1 MDQAPDQT
9 LLLEEI
15 RQRLERLENQQWERA
30 IENIDLG
37 QFAIDLRRAR
47 VGTFPDEYCTGNI
60 WDVLLELYDAKRS
73 GEKLRLSDISA
84 NAKIPEKLALRYTD
98 LLSAD
103 GFLYQEES
111 INDRGQPHILLTAK
125 AMTQIDLLFKHIQI
139 KVSGRKDM
147 PDTADNDIAD
157 NDSGDAI
164 DKPARV
170 V

>member
-15 RQRLERLENQQWERA
+15 RQRLERLENQHRELA
-30 IENIDLG
+30 VEKIDIG

-47 VGTFPDEYCTGNI
+47 IDVFPDEYCTGNI

-73 GEKLRLSDISA
+73 GEKLRLLEISA
-84 NAKIPEKLALRYTD
+84 KAKIPEKLTLRYID

-103 GFLYQEES
+103 GFLYHEES
-111 INDRGQPHILLTAK
+111 LADRGQPHILLTDK
-125 AMTQIDLLFKHIQI
+125 AMIQIDLLLKQIQI
-139 KVSGRKDM
+139 KFSGRQEM
-147 PDTADNDIAD
+147 PDIAD
-157 NDSGDAI
+157 NRLSIATN
-164 DKPARV
+164 KSANV